1 MPDRLNDSYYR
12 ATANAWETQPTVA
25 GEGNYDVAI
34 IGAGFTG
41 LSAALACAEKGL
53 SVVLLEAKT
62 IGFGASGRN
71 GGQLIPG
78 LRWSMREIDEEF
90 GRERSQ
96 AIFDVAYGA
105 VGRVK
110 SRIAKHNIECDLKA
124 GHLVAACQP
133 KHFEAIQR
141 EAEFLETEFGWQAD
155 IVQPSDMAQ
164 HINGGGYHGG
174 IYDSQGGHFH
184 PLNYALG
191 LAKAAKD
198 AGVTI
203 LENSRVMILPQVKGS
218 DDASLAISHE
228 LRRSPDSIVGVAS
241 HYRIKAAHVINATD
255 AWIGELDPG
264 LGSYTVPIMN
274 YNIATGPLPNADQL
288 LPSDAAVADSRF
300 VLNYFRLSA
309 DKRLIFGGG
318 EKYVRRPPADIAGF
332 VRKHMA
338 EVFPSLAQTP
348 IDYAWGGAVGVT
360 MNRLPHM
367 GRKGNIFYAH
377 GFSGHGALVTTVA
390 GEVMAEAVLGTMSQF
405 DVFASLPHSRFP
417 GGKWLAQPLA
427 TLGLLYYAMRDRL

>member
-12 ATANAWETQPTVA
+12 ATANGWETQRPLDYA
-25 GEGNYDVAI
+25 LDCDVVV
-34 IGAGFTG
+34 IGGGFTG

-53 SVVLLEAKT
+53 KVALVEAQS

-78 LRWSMREIDEEF
+78 LRWSMREIDAAF
-90 GRERSQ
+90 GRERAK
-96 AIFDVAYGA
+96 AIFDLAWGA
-105 VGRVK
+105 GARVHD
-110 SRIAKHNIECDLKA
+110 RIVKHDIQCDLKS
-124 GHLVAACQP
+124 GHLEAAYKP
-133 KHFEAIQR
+133 GHFDDMQR
-141 EAEFLETEFGWQAD
+141 EAAFLAREFGWDSVEVVAPAD
-155 IVQPSDMAQ
+155 LHK
-164 HINGGGYHGG
+164 HINGGDYHGG
-174 IYDSQGGHFH
+174 LYDSKGGHFH

-191 LAKAAKD
+191 LAKAAMA
-198 AGVTI
+198 AGVLI
-203 LENSRVMILPQVKGS
+203 FENT
-218 DDASLAISHE
+218 
-228 LRRSPDSIVGVAS
+228 
-241 HYRIKAAHVINATD
+241 AAHTPLDMGSYVEIAAGTGSLNARHVIIATD
-255 AWIGELDPG
+255 NWTGDMAPEL
-264 LGSYTVPIMN
+264 SRYTVPIMN
-274 YNIATGPLPNADQL
+274 YNIATAPLPNADEL

-332 VRKHMA
+332 VRKHMV
-338 EVFPSLAQTP
+338 EVFPALAQTH

>member
-12 ATANAWETQPTVA
+12 ATANCWETQRPLDHA
-25 GEGNYDVAI
+25 LDCDVAV
-34 IGAGFTG
+34 IGGGFTG

-53 SVVLLEAKT
+53 KVALLEAQS

-78 LRWSMREIDEEF
+78 LRWSMREIDAAF
-90 GRERSQ
+90 GRERAK
-96 AIFDVAYGA
+96 AIFDLAWGA
-105 VGRVK
+105 GARVHD
-110 SRIAKHNIECDLKA
+110 RIVRHDIKCDLKS
-124 GHLVAACQP
+124 GHLEAAYKP
-133 KHFEAIQR
+133 GHFDDMQR
-141 EAEFLETEFGWQAD
+141 EAEFLSREFGWDSVNVVAPAD
-155 IVQPSDMAQ
+155 LHS
-164 HINGGGYHGG
+164 HINGGDYHGG
-174 IYDSQGGHFH
+174 LYDTKGGHFH
-184 PLNYALG
+184 PLNYTLG
-191 LAKAAKD
+191 LAKAAMA
-198 AGVTI
+198 AGVLIFEHTAAQTP
-203 LENSRVMILPQVKGS
+203 LDKGS
-218 DDASLAISHE
+218 YVEIAAGTGSLSA
-228 LRRSPDSIVGVAS
+228 R
-241 HYRIKAAHVINATD
+241 HVIIATD
-255 AWIGELDPG
+255 NWTGDIAPEL
-264 LGSYTVPIMN
+264 SRYTVPIMN
-274 YNIATGPLPNADQL
+274 YNIATAPLPNADQL

-332 VRKHMA
+332 VRKHMV
-338 EVFPSLAQTP
+338 EVFPSLAQTD

-367 GRKGNIFYAH
+367 GRKGNVFYAH

>member
-12 ATANAWETQPTVA
+12 ATANGWETQRPLNDA
-25 GEGNYDVAI
+25 LDCDVAV
-34 IGAGFTG
+34 IGGGFTG

-53 SVVLLEAKT
+53 KVALLEAQN

-78 LRWSMREIDEEF
+78 LRWSMREIDAAF
-90 GRERSQ
+90 GRERAK
-96 AIFDVAYGA
+96 AIFDLAWGA
-105 VGRVK
+105 GAHVHDRIVK
-110 SRIAKHNIECDLKA
+110 HDIPCDLKS
-124 GHLVAACQP
+124 GHLEAAYKP
-133 KHFEAIQR
+133 GHFEDMQR
-141 EAEFLETEFGWQAD
+141 EAEFLSREFGWDSVEVVGPAD
-155 IVQPSDMAQ
+155 LHK
-164 HINGGGYHGG
+164 HINGGDYHGG
-174 IYDSQGGHFH
+174 LYDSKGGHFH

-191 LAKAAKD
+191 LAKAAKA
-198 AGVTI
+198 AGVLIFEDTAAQTP
-203 LENSRVMILPQVKGS
+203 LDRGS
-218 DDASLAISHE
+218 YVEIAAGAGSLNA
-228 LRRSPDSIVGVAS
+228 R
-241 HYRIKAAHVINATD
+241 HVIIATD
-255 AWIGELDPG
+255 NWTGDIAPELG
-264 LGSYTVPIMN
+264 RYTVPIMN
-274 YNIATGPLPNADQL
+274 YNIATAPLPNADQL

-332 VRKHMA
+332 VRKHMV
-338 EVFPSLAQTP
+338 EVFPSLAQTD

-367 GRKGNIFYAH
+367 GRTGNIFYAH

-405 DVFASLPHSRFP
+405 DVFANLPHSRFP

>member
-12 ATANAWETQPTVA
+12 ATAHGWETQGPLECA
-25 GEGNYDVAI
+25 LDCDVAV
-34 IGAGFTG
+34 IGGGFTG

-53 SVVLLEAKT
+53 KVALLEAQS

-78 LRWSMREIDEEF
+78 LRWSMREIDAAF
-90 GRERSQ
+90 GRERAK
-96 AIFDVAYGA
+96 AIFDLAWGA
-105 VGRVK
+105 GARVHD
-110 SRIAKHNIECDLKA
+110 RIVKHDIPCDLKS
-124 GHLVAACQP
+124 GHLEAAYKP
-133 KHFEAIQR
+133 GHFEDMRR
-141 EAEFLETEFGWQAD
+141 EAEFLSREFGWDSVDVVGPAD
-155 IVQPSDMAQ
+155 ISK
-164 HINGGGYHGG
+164 HINGGDYHGG
-174 IYDSQGGHFH
+174 LYDSKGGHFH

-191 LAKAAKD
+191 LAKAAKA
-198 AGVTI
+198 AGVLI
-203 LENSRVMILPQVKGS
+203 FENTAAQTPLDRGS
-218 DDASLAISHE
+218 YVEIAAGAGSLNA
-228 LRRSPDSIVGVAS
+228 R
-241 HYRIKAAHVINATD
+241 HVIIATD
-255 AWIGELDPG
+255 NWTGDIAPELG
-264 LGSYTVPIMN
+264 RYTVPIMN
-274 YNIATGPLPNADQL
+274 YNIATAPLPNADQL

-332 VRKHMA
+332 VRKHMV
-338 EVFPSLAQTP
+338 EVFPSLAQTD

-360 MNRLPHM
+360 MNRLPQM

-390 GEVMAEAVLGTMSQF
+390 GEVMADAVLGTMSQF
-405 DVFASLPHSRFP
+405 DVFANLPHSRFP

>member
-12 ATANAWETQPTVA
+12 ATANGWETQRPLDHA
-25 GEGNYDVAI
+25 LDCDVAV
-34 IGAGFTG
+34 IGGGFTG

-53 SVVLLEAKT
+53 KVALLEAQS
-62 IGFGASGRN
+62 IGSGASGRN

-78 LRWSMREIDEEF
+78 LRWSMREIDAAF
-90 GRERSQ
+90 GRERAK
-96 AIFDVAYGA
+96 AIFDLAWGA
-105 VGRVK
+105 GARVHD
-110 SRIAKHNIECDLKA
+110 RIVRHDIPCDLKS
-124 GHLVAACQP
+124 GHLEAAYKP
-133 KHFEAIQR
+133 GHFEDMQR
-141 EAEFLETEFGWQAD
+141 ETEFLSREFGWDSVDVVAPAD
-155 IVQPSDMAQ
+155 LHK
-164 HINGGGYHGG
+164 HINGGDYHGG
-174 IYDSQGGHFH
+174 LYDTKGGHFH

-191 LAKAAKD
+191 LAKAAKA
-198 AGVTI
+198 AGVLI
-203 LENSRVMILPQVKGS
+203 FENTAAQTPLDRGRHVEIAAGTGS
-218 DDASLAISHE
+218 LNA
-228 LRRSPDSIVGVAS
+228 R
-241 HYRIKAAHVINATD
+241 HVIIATD
-255 AWIGELDPG
+255 NWTGDIAPEL
-264 LGSYTVPIMN
+264 SRFTVPIMN
-274 YNIATGPLPNADQL
+274 YNIATAPLPNADQL

-332 VRKHMA
+332 VRKHMV
-338 EVFPSLAQTP
+338 EVFPSLARTD

>member
-12 ATANAWETQPTVA
+12 ATANAWETQRSLDD
-25 GEGNYDVAI
+25 GLDCDVVV
-34 IGAGFTG
+34 IGGGFTG

-53 SVVLLEAKT
+53 FVILLEAQT

-90 GRERSQ
+90 GRERAK
-96 AIFDVAYGA
+96 AIFDLAWGA
-105 VGRVK
+105 GARVHD
-110 SRIAKHNIECDLKA
+110 RIIKHDIHCDLKS
-124 GHLVAACQP
+124 GHLEAAYKP
-133 KHFEAIQR
+133 GHFDDMQR
-141 EAEFLETEFGWQAD
+141 EAEFLSREFGWDSAE
-155 IVQPSDMAQ
+155 VVAPAEMHK
-164 HINGGGYHGG
+164 HINGGAYHGG
-174 IYDSQGGHFH
+174 IYDAKGGHFH

-191 LAKAAKD
+191 LAKAAQA
-198 AGVTI
+198 AGVQI
-203 LENSRVMILPQVKGS
+203 FENTAAQRPLDRGTYVEIQAGTGSLTANQV
-218 DDASLAISHE
+218 I
-228 LRRSPDSIVGVAS
+228 I
-241 HYRIKAAHVINATD
+241 ATD
-255 AWIGELDPG
+255 NWTGDIAPELS
-264 LGSYTVPIMN
+264 SYTVPIMN
-274 YNIATGPLPNADQL
+274 YNIATAPLANADQL

-318 EKYVRRPPADIAGF
+318 EKYVQRPPADIAGF
-332 VRKHMA
+332 VRKHMI
-338 EVFPSLAQTP
+338 EVFPSLAQIP

-367 GRKGNIFYAH
+367 GRKGNVFYAH

-390 GEVMAEAVLGTMSQF
+390 GELMAEAVVGTMERF
-405 DVFASLPHSRFP
+405 DVFEGLPHSRFP
-417 GGKWLAQPLA
+417 GGKWLARPLA

>member
-12 ATANAWETQPTVA
+12 ATVHGWERQRPLDYA
-25 GEGNYDVAI
+25 LDCDVAV
-34 IGAGFTG
+34 IGGGFTG

-53 SVVLLEAKT
+53 KVALLEAQS

-78 LRWSMREIDEEF
+78 LRWSMREIDAAF
-90 GRERSQ
+90 GRERAK
-96 AIFDVAYGA
+96 AIFDLAWDAGA
-105 VGRVK
+105 RVHD
-110 SRIAKHNIECDLKA
+110 RIVRHDIQCDLKS
-124 GHLVAACQP
+124 GHLEAAYKP
-133 KHFEAIQR
+133 GHFEDMQR
-141 EAEFLETEFGWQAD
+141 EAEFLSREFGWDSVNVVAPAD
-155 IVQPSDMAQ
+155 LHK
-164 HINGGGYHGG
+164 HINGGDYHGG
-174 IYDSQGGHFH
+174 LYDSKGGHFH
-184 PLNYALG
+184 PLNYAIG
-191 LAKAAKD
+191 LAKAALA
-198 AGVTI
+198 AGVLIFEHTAAQTPVDRGGYVEI
-203 LENSRVMILPQVKGS
+203 AAGTGS
-218 DDASLAISHE
+218 LSA
-228 LRRSPDSIVGVAS
+228 R
-241 HYRIKAAHVINATD
+241 HVIIATD
-255 AWIGELDPG
+255 NWTGDIAPEL
-264 LGSYTVPIMN
+264 SRYTVPIMN
-274 YNIATGPLPNADQL
+274 YNIATAPLPNADQL

-332 VRKHMA
+332 VRKHMV
-338 EVFPSLAQTP
+338 EVFPALAQTD

-405 DVFASLPHSRFP
+405 DVFTSLPHSRFP